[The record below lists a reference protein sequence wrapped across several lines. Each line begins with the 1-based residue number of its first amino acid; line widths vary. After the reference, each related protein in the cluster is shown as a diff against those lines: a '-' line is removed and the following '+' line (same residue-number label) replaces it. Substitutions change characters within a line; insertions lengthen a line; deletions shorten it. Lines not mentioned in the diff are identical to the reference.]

1 MQFVE
6 LKVKEAD
13 ILKLLS
19 YISIIFVFIMQ
30 ILTQVIPG

>member
-1 MQFVE
+1 MRFIK
-6 LKVKEAD
+6 LKVEEAN

-19 YISIIFVFIMQ
+19 RISVIFILIIR

>member
-13 ILKLLS
+13 VLKLLS
-19 YISIIFVFIMQ
+19 RIRVIFVFIMQ